1 MKRYFLG
8 IDTSCYTTSCAIIDD
23 ELNIVGEARKILDVK
38 PGMKGLQQSNMV
50 FQHTKVLPRLIE
62 ELPQVP
68 LSGIGVSAF
77 PRRSDDSY
85 MPAFLVGH
93 GFAKALS
100 HMMHVS
106 MYEFAHQENHILA
119 ALREIGHVP
128 TFPFY
133 SLHLS
138 GGTTELVLTEY
149 KGKGIFESSI
159 IGGSKDLQGGQFVDR
174 VGVALGIQFPCGK
187 ELELLA
193 SQTDTYDPLP
203 SSVKEGWISFAGPC
217 TT

>member
-93 GFAKALS
+93 GFGRALS
-100 HMMHVS
+100 HMMQVP

-119 ALREIGHVP
+119 ALREIDM
-128 TFPFY
+128 
-133 SLHLS
+133 SLRFHS
-138 GGTTELVLTEY
+138 IAYIFLVV
-149 KGKGIFESSI
+149 
-159 IGGSKDLQGGQFVDR
+159 LQN
-174 VGVALGIQFPCGK
+174 
-187 ELELLA
+187 
-193 SQTDTYDPLP
+193 
-203 SSVKEGWISFAGPC
+203 SF
-217 TT
+217 